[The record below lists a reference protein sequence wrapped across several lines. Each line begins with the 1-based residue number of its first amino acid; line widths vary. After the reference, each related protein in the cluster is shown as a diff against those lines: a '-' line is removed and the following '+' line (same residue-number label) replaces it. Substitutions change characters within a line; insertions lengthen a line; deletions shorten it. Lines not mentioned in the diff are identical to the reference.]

1 MEKLSGNVDKMAYT
15 VPEVAE
21 ALGIGLSSAYELV
34 HRADFPAF
42 RIGRAVRV
50 SRARLNE
57 WVEAQAGGGGQV

>member
-1 MEKLSGNVDKMAYT
+1 MERAESIDRVALT
-15 VPEVAE
+15 VPEVAQ

-50 SRARLNE
+50 SRARLND
-57 WVEAQAGGGGQV
+57 WVNAQAEGGGQV

>member
-21 ALGIGLSSAYELV
+21 ALGIGLSSAYNLV

-42 RIGRAVRV
+42 RVGRAVRV